1 MVTDIPGHAV
11 YSFDNRY
18 SVYSFDECLKRRIS
32 SFPETSLN
40 WTTSALARHILISG
54 NLTRMFYLSYN
65 PLLFQT

>member
-18 SVYSFDECLKRRIS
+18 SVYCFDECLKRRIS
-32 SFPETSLN
+32 SFLETSLN
-40 WTTSALARHILISG
+40 WTTSALARHLLISG

>member
-11 YSFDNRY
+11 YSFDNIY

-40 WTTSALARHILISG
+40 
-54 NLTRMFYLSYN
+54 
-65 PLLFQT
+65 